1 MRGSLLSLLLS
12 IFAVLLSPALSAAV
26 SIPNVRIFKHDQK
39 AIDKFIG
46 EKKEAPYN
54 HDFSGL
60 SCLESGAIIPKSF
73 RLLNESIVIGHGP
86 GDFERASKL
95 MFSFDMVNAMRWAN
109 VVELSGAKKSDKAVG
124 TVLCTL
130 IKCFNS
136 VWTLNPVRICHISR
150 SSKTQSRVK
159 RVDQIA
165 YSTISGHL
173 ISGEER
179 FRVTLENNNDV
190 VFEIFSFTKGAGFL
204 GTLSMPL
211 IRPIQSAFFRDVTST
226 MKNLMRIP

>member
-1 MRGSLLSLLLS
+1 MRGLLLSLLLT
-12 IFAVLLSPALSAAV
+12 IFAIVLSSALPAPV

-39 AIDKFIG
+39 AIDKFIT
-46 EKKEAPYN
+46 EKKEALYN

-60 SCLESGAIIPKSF
+60 SCLESGSIIPKSF
-73 RLLNESIVIGHGP
+73 RLMNESIVIGHGP

-109 VVELSGAKKSDKAVG
+109 VVELSGTTKSDKAVG

-136 VWTLNPVRICHISR
+136 VWTLNPVRVCHISR

-159 RVDQIA
+159 QVDQIA
-165 YSTISGHL
+165 YSTITGHL

-190 VFEIFSFTKGAGFL
+190 VFEIFSFTKGAGIL

-211 IRPIQSAFFRDVTST
+211 IRPIQSTFFRDVTLT
-226 MKNLMRIP
+226 MKNLMKSP

>member
-12 IFAVLLSPALSAAV
+12 IFASVLSSALPPAIN
-26 SIPNVRIFKHDQK
+26 IPNVRIFKHDQK
-39 AIDKFIG
+39 AIDNFIR
-46 EKKEAPYN
+46 EKKETPYN

-60 SCLESGAIIPKSF
+60 SCVESGAIIPKSF
-73 RLLNESIVIGHGP
+73 RLLKESIVIGHGP
-86 GDFERASKL
+86 KDFERASKL
-95 MFSFDMVNAMRWAN
+95 MFSFDMVNAMPWAN
-109 VVELSGAKKSDKAVG
+109 VVTGTKKSEMAVG

-136 VWTLNPVRICHISR
+136 VWTLNPVRVCHISR
-150 SSKTQSRVK
+150 SSKKLERVK
-159 RVDQIA
+159 RIDQIA

-179 FRVTLENNNDV
+179 FRVTLENNDDV
-190 VFEIFSFTKGAGFL
+190 VFEIFSFTKGAGVL

-211 IRPIQSAFFRDVTST
+211 IRPIQRAFFRDVTYS
-226 MKNLMRIP
+226 MKNLMETP